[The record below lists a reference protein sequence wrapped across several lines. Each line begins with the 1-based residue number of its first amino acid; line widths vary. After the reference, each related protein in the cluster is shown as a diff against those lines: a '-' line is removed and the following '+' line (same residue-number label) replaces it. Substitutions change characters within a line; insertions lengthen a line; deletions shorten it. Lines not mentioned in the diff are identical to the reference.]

1 MVARGLPDPYCR
13 WVPPSEFAAM
23 KKYDVTGV
31 GLNLGTAEEYV
42 KKTVGWARSGR
53 AGGGQLGRGI
63 AHARGRA
70 SGRPRVVWGFL
81 RLRRGWEPPLRSCRG
96 LGGGAAVYAGRVG
109 VLLRPGN

>member
-42 KKTVGWARSGR
+42 KKTVRHHPGPLFVLAPGARTHPYLRHQPPSGCET
-53 AGGGQLGRGI
+53 LTT
-63 AHARGRA
+63 
-70 SGRPRVVWGFL
+70 
-81 RLRRGWEPPLRSCRG
+81 PPHPP
-96 LGGGAAVYAGRVG
+96 
-109 VLLRPGN
+109 PGP